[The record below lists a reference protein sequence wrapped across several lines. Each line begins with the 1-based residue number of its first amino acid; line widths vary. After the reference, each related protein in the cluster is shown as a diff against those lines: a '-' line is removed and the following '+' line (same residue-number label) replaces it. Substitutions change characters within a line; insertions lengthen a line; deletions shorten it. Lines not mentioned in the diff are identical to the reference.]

1 MKFNNELDEVFPLK
15 LIFETVEAKEGFIA
29 ELKEEYLDDVPFFSI
44 KKITGQSL
52 LIVFEAL
59 VDELDFKL
67 FLDFLE
73 QFYFESIQV
82 KDVLGDFVLLSDIQE
97 LLEEDDG
104 LNPVLQTLVVWYS
117 SQF

>member
-1 MKFNNELDEVFPLK
+1 MKFKNEHGEVFPLK
-15 LIFETVEAKEGFIA
+15 LTFETVEAKEEFIE

-44 KKITGQSL
+44 KKTAGQSV
-52 LIVFEAL
+52 LIVFESF

-73 QFYFESIQV
+73 QFYFESIEV
-82 KDVLGDFVLLSDIQE
+82 KDVFGDFVLLSDIQE
-97 LLEEDDG
+97 LLEDDDG